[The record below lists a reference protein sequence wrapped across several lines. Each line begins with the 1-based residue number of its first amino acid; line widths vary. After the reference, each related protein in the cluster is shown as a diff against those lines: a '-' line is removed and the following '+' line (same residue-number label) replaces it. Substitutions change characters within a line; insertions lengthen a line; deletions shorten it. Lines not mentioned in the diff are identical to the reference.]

1 MSYNILVVDD
11 SDILRDG
18 IKLILQMEKHTVFE
32 AANGKQAL
40 EVLSQIPPPDLIIS
54 DIVMPQMNGFD
65 FYDKLR
71 KNDKFKAIP
80 FIFLTARGQK
90 EDIIRGKEM
99 GVEDYLIKPFDTDQ
113 LLATVN
119 GKIKRMQEI
128 SDVYS
133 SQVDELREAIMRQF
147 SHEMRTPLTVIEGCT
162 EFLETVKSTENLAK
176 ILKAIRSS
184 SHRLSR
190 IMERGIL
197 LTSLESPKEIRKY
210 GGGSYPHAVE
220 RSIISTIENSQK
232 VYPNIDFEFNVDPS
246 DLRVDIPSDLF
257 MPLLQEIVDNAC
269 KFSQLGLKADSS
281 ESKKVWIR
289 AGKVDDKF
297 CVITVK
303 DEGIGVPEDS
313 IFRLTEKFYQY
324 NREKYEQQGI
334 GIGLTIVEKIISF
347 VQGKLEISSDLGDG
361 MTVKAYLPVNGY
373 SAK

>member
-1 MSYNILVVDD
+1 MGYTILVVED
-11 SDILRDG
+11 SDVMRDG
-18 IKLILQMEKHTVFE
+18 IKLILEMEGYNIVE
-32 AANGKQAL
+32 AMNGKQAL
-40 EVLSQIPPPDLIIS
+40 EVLSQISPPDLIVS
-54 DIVMPQMNGFD
+54 DIIMPQMNGFD
-65 FYDKLR
+65 FCDNLR

-119 GKIKRMQEI
+119 GRIKRMQEI

-176 ILKAIRSS
+176 IFQAIRSS

-197 LTSLESPKEIRKY
+197 LTSLESPQEIGKY
-210 GGGSYPHAVE
+210 RGVSYPHPVE
-220 RSIISTIENSQK
+220 KTITTTIESFKN
-232 VYPNIDFEFNVDPS
+232 VYPNIDFESHVNPS
-246 DLRVDIPSDLF
+246 NLRVGIPSDLF
-257 MPLLQEIVDNAC
+257 MPILEEIVDNAC
-269 KFSQLGLKADSS
+269 KFSKIGLRGDLS
-281 ESKKVWIR
+281 ESKKVWISVEN
-289 AGKVDDKF
+289 VDDKF
-297 CVITVK
+297 CAITVK
-303 DEGIGVPEDS
+303 DEGIGVPEEA
-313 IFRLTEKFYQY
+313 ILKLTEKFYQH

-334 GIGLTIVEKIISF
+334 GIGLTIVEKIVTF
-347 VQGKLEISSDLGDG
+347 VQGKLEFRSDLGKG
-361 MTVKAYLPVNGY
+361 MTVKVYLPIHP
-373 SAK
+373 SSDE